1 MIQTLARW
9 RSKVC
14 RRDVKNL
21 VAKILAAYSQS
32 LAASRQ
38 RRSDDKFAEDMAV
51 ACVLSTRRLVVQC
64 TCVHGCFRTG
74 VSYRHMLT
82 RQ

>member
-1 MIQTLARW
+1 M
-9 RSKVC
+9 
-14 RRDVKNL
+14 
-21 VAKILAAYSQS
+21 AKILAAYSQS
-32 LAASRQ
+32 LVASRQ
-38 RRSDDKFAEDMAV
+38 RRSDDKFDKFAEDMAV

-74 VSYRHMLT
+74 VYYRHMLT